1 MHKLPIVMEHSP
13 KTILA
18 LAPGTRHLGV
28 AVLAGRELV
37 YFGVKTFPG
46 QKAAPTFLPQVSAS
60 LTTIIRRYRPNI
72 LAIEETY
79 YAQARSSLLLSAL
92 ISSLRILGRKHRLR
106 NERILP
112 TEVKRYF
119 CIGKPTRRGLAEAMS
134 LRYTFLDTYL
144 RQHRTRPYW
153 QQMFDA
159 VGLGTFVA
167 CRICDSH
174 GIHTTPHFPQ

>member
-1 MHKLPIVMEHSP
+1 MVMNHSP

-28 AVLAGRELV
+28 AVLAGRELI
-37 YFGVKTFPG
+37 YFGVKSFPG
-46 QKAAPTFLPQVSAS
+46 KKFAPTFLPQVAAA
-60 LTTIIRRYRPNI
+60 LTTVIRRYRPNI

-79 YAQARSSLLLSAL
+79 YAQARSSLLLPPL
-92 ISSLRILGRKHRLR
+92 ISSLQILGRKHRLH

-119 CIGKPTRRGLAEAMS
+119 CVGKPTRRHLAEAMS
-134 LRYTFLDTYL
+134 LRYTFLATYM

-159 VGLGTFVA
+159 VGLGTFVV
-167 CRICDSH
+167 CQRLNRERRERY
-174 GIHTTPHFPQ
+174 

>member
-1 MHKLPIVMEHSP
+1 MNQSP

-28 AVLAGRELV
+28 AVLAGHQLV
-37 YFGVKTFPG
+37 YFGVKSFPG
-46 QKAAPTFLPQVSAS
+46 KKCARTLLPQVAAS
-60 LTTIIRRYRPNI
+60 VTRIMRRYRPDT
-72 LAIEETY
+72 LAIEEVF

-92 ISSLRILGRKHRLR
+92 INSLRIVGRKHRLR
-106 NERILP
+106 IERILP

-119 CIGKPTRRGLAEAMS
+119 CSAEPTRRNLAEAMS
-134 LRYTFLDTYL
+134 RRYCFLANFL
-144 RQHRTRPYW
+144 RQHRTRAYW

-167 CRICDSH
+167 CQICQREGFQTKHSP
-174 GIHTTPHFPQ
+174 PHQ

>member
-1 MHKLPIVMEHSP
+1 MEQSP
-13 KTILA
+13 TTILA

-28 AVLAGRELV
+28 AVLAGQELV
-37 YFGVKTFPG
+37 YFAIKSFPG
-46 QKAAPTFLPQVSAS
+46 KKSAPTFLPQVAAS
-60 LTTIIRRYRPNI
+60 LTKIIRRYRPNV

-79 YAQARSSLLLSAL
+79 YAQARSSLLLAAL

-119 CIGKPTRRGLAEAMS
+119 CSAKPTRRNLAEAMT
-134 LRYTFLDTYL
+134 LRYTFLATFL
-144 RQHRTRPYW
+144 RQHRTRLYW

-159 VGLGTFVA
+159 VGLGAFVA
-167 CRICDSH
+167 CRIRDRH
-174 GIHTTPHFPQ
+174 GIQPTFPF

>member
-1 MHKLPIVMEHSP
+1 MGKPP

-28 AVLAGRELV
+28 AVLAGHELV
-37 YFGVKTFPG
+37 YFGVKSFPG
-46 QKAAPTFLPQVSAS
+46 KKSTQTFLLQVAAS
-60 LTTIIRRYRPNI
+60 LTRVIRRYRPDI

-79 YAQARSSLLLSAL
+79 YAQARSSLLLSVL
-92 ISSLRILGRKHRLR
+92 ISSLRILGRKHHLR

-119 CIGKPTRRGLAEAMS
+119 CTGKPTRRRLADAMC
-134 LRYTFLDTYL
+134 LRYSFLATFL
-144 RQHRTRPYW
+144 RQHRTPGYW

-159 VGLGTFVA
+159 VGLGAFVA
-167 CRICDSH
+167 CQSPQRESIESKPSSSH
-174 GIHTTPHFPQ
+174 PQQLNA

>member
-1 MHKLPIVMEHSP
+1 MVMEHSP

-28 AVLAGRELV
+28 AVLAGRELI
-37 YFGVKTFPG
+37 YFGVKSFPG
-46 QKAAPTFLPQVSAS
+46 KKFAPTFLPQAAAA
-60 LTTIIRRYRPNI
+60 LTLIIRRYRPNV

-79 YAQARSSLLLSAL
+79 YAQARSSLLLPSL
-92 ISSLRILGRKHRLR
+92 ISSLQILGRKHRLH

-119 CIGKPTRRGLAEAMS
+119 CIGKSTRRNLAEAMS
-134 LRYTFLDTYL
+134 LRYTFLAPFL
-144 RQHRTRPYW
+144 RHHRTGPYW

-159 VGLGTFVA
+159 VGLGTYVA
-167 CRICDSH
+167 CQSLNRERRE
-174 GIHTTPHFPQ
+174 

>member
-1 MHKLPIVMEHSP
+1 MVMEHSP

-28 AVLAGRELV
+28 AVLAGRELI
-37 YFGVKTFPG
+37 YFGVKSFPG
-46 QKAAPTFLPQVSAS
+46 KKIASTFLPQVAAA
-60 LTTIIRRYRPNI
+60 LTPIIHRYRPNV
-72 LAIEETY
+72 LAIQETY
-79 YAQARSSLLLSAL
+79 YAQARSSLFLSHL
-92 ISSLRILGRKHRLR
+92 ISSLQLLARKHRLH

-119 CIGKPTRRGLAEAMS
+119 CISSPTRRHLAEAMI
-134 LRYTFLDTYL
+134 LRYTFLATFL
-144 RQHRTRPYW
+144 RKHRTSPYW

-167 CRICDSH
+167 CQSPKREGLNFKLSSSH
-174 GIHTTPHFPQ
+174 SQQ

>member
-1 MHKLPIVMEHSP
+1 MKHPP

-28 AVLAGRELV
+28 AVLAGRELI
-37 YFGVKTFPG
+37 YFGVKSFPG
-46 QKAAPTFLPQVSAS
+46 KKFASTFLPQVAAA
-60 LTTIIRRYRPNI
+60 LTAVIRRYRPNV
-72 LAIEETY
+72 LAIEEAY
-79 YAQARSSLLLSAL
+79 YAQARSSLLLPSL
-92 ISSLRILGRKHRLR
+92 ISSLQILGRKHRLH

-119 CIGKPTRRGLAEAMS
+119 CIGKPTRRRLAEAMS
-134 LRYTFLDTYL
+134 LRYTFLATFL

-167 CRICDSH
+167 CQSPKREGLNFKLSSSH
-174 GIHTTPHFPQ
+174 SQQLKV